1 MLCLAYLKII
11 IKENSMGT
19 VNSQSFSVFKI
30 CLWYICSQNPC
41 PRLYLPSP
49 RNLYRSLQIFTVAHR
64 IKPCLAHKALR
75 VRLLITSTLS
85 SQSTSRLDHYT
96 PSFFSLNIPSPS
108 PPTDFEYVPSS
119 ARLSP
124 HWFIVIIKDSPQ
136 MSCHL

>member
-30 CLWYICSQNPC
+30 YLWYICSQNSC
-41 PRLYLPSP
+41 PRGLEGPAPQL
-49 RNLYRSLQIFTVAHR
+49 
-64 IKPCLAHKALR
+64 HKALR
-75 VRLLITSTLS
+75 VRLLTTSTLS